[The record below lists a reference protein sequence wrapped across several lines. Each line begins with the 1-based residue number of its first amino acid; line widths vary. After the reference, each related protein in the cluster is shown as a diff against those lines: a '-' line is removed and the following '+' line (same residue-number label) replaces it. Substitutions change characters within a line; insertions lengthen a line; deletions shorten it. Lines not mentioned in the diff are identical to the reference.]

1 MSKLISKKRLVIIL
15 SITGLLIAAA
25 VWGWIFSVKLNN
37 VKNLPVMS
45 DVRPFAFM
53 ERNNQLVTRDDLHGN
68 IWIADF
74 IFTRCAGPCPLMTMK
89 MRQLQKAFS
98 NVDDVKLVSFSVD
111 PEFDT
116 PLVLSNYAEQYE
128 ADPQKWFF
136 LTGDKKEI
144 YNFAQNS
151 LKLTVKEATEETP
164 IIHST
169 YFILVDK
176 KGQIRGYYNSAE
188 PNSLS
193 RLATDVERLRQEGNA

>member
-1 MSKLISKKRLVIIL
+1 MNNFASKKRLLIFLGIA
-15 SITGLLIAAA
+15 GLLIVAG

-37 VKNLPVMS
+37 VKNLSVLG
-45 DVRPFAFM
+45 DVRPFSFM
-53 ERNNQLVTRDDLHGN
+53 ERNNQRITRDDLHGN

-89 MRQLQKAFS
+89 MRQLQTAFS
-98 NVDDVKLVSFSVD
+98 NAADVKLVSFSVD

-116 PLVLSNYAEQYE
+116 PPVLSKYAEQYE
-128 ADPQKWFF
+128 ADPQKWLF

-151 LKLTVKEATEETP
+151 LKLTVKEATENSP

-169 YFILVDK
+169 YFILVDRQGK
-176 KGQIRGYYNSAE
+176 IRGYYNSNE
-188 PNSLS
+188 PKSLS
-193 RLATDVERLRQEGNA
+193 RLATDVERLRVK

>member
-1 MSKLISKKRLVIIL
+1 MNNFASKKK
-15 SITGLLIAAA
+15 LLIFLGIA
-25 VWGWIFSVKLNN
+25 VLLMVAGFWGWIFTGKLKEVKD
-37 VKNLPVMS
+37 LPVMG

-53 ERNNQLVTRDDLHGN
+53 ERNNQLVTRDDLSGN

-74 IFTRCAGPCPLMTMK
+74 VFTRCAGPCPLMTMK

-98 NVDDVKLVSFSVD
+98 NADDVKLVSFSVD

-116 PLVLSNYAEQYE
+116 PLVLSKYAEQYE
-128 ADPQKWFF
+128 ADPQKWLF

-151 LKLTVKEATEETP
+151 LKLTVKEATENSP

-169 YFILVDK
+169 YFILVDRQGK
-176 KGQIRGYYNSAE
+176 IRGYYNSNE

-193 RLATDVERLRQEGNA
+193 RLATDVERLRVK